1 MPKLNRM
8 KRIEIIANQ
17 SVQEEILGGIET
29 AIPDIL
35 YTMIPVVH
43 GKGSDDRKLG
53 TSTWPETNF
62 LLISYVSPSDEEKI
76 MQEIENVR
84 KRFPT
89 EGIATFSIS
98 C

>member
-1 MPKLNRM
+1 MPKL
-8 KRIEIIANQ
+8 KRVEIIANQ

-29 AIPDIL
+29 AIPGVL

-43 GKGSDDRKLG
+43 GKGSEDRKLG

-62 LLISYVSPSDEEKI
+62 LLITYVSASDEDKI
-76 MQEIENVR
+76 MHEVENVR
-84 KRFPT
+84 KKFPT
-89 EGIATFSIS
+89 EGIAIFSIS